1 MSNHTFLYP
10 KTAQVKRASN
20 MILFILTVLSV
31 YSHFMV
37 DEKFERTAPA
47 LVFFF
52 MLSCRLVVEFQNE
65 RKLLK
70 KAQQQ
75 AEEDQRLLD
84 GDATAGNSTAAAVG
98 GGKVDKID

>member
-1 MSNHTFLYP
+1 
-10 KTAQVKRASN
+10 

-70 KAQQQ
+70 MAQMK
-75 AEEDQRLLD
+75 AEEDQRALD
-84 GDATAGNSTAAAVG
+84 GDVGGGSGAAVA
-98 GGKVDKID
+98 GKVDKID

>member
-1 MSNHTFLYP
+1 M
-10 KTAQVKRASN
+10 KRACN
-20 MILFILTVLSV
+20 AVLFLLTVLSV
-31 YSHFMV
+31 YSHLMV

-70 KAQQQ
+70 RMQ
-75 AEEDQRLLD
+75 ALTEE
-84 GDATAGNSTAAAVG
+84 ANAAAAALDDAAAAAATSKAE
-98 GGKVDKID
+98 KVD